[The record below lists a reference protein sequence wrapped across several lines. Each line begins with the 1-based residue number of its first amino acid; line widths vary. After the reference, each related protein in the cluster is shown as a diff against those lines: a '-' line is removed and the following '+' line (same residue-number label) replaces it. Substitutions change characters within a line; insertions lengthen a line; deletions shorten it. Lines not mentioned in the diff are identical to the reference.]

1 MHTIILGALMGMVSK
16 ILTASFVEFVIIKCA
31 EILVSKTNTPHDD
44 EFLAKIKELLNS
56 K

>member
-1 MHTIILGALMGMVSK
+1 MQALIVSALLGMLSK
-16 ILTASFVEFVIIKCA
+16 VLTASFVEFVIVKCA

-44 EFLAKIKELLNS
+44 EFLAKIKELLA

>member
-1 MHTIILGALMGMVSK
+1 MYTIIVSALLGMLSK
-16 ILTASFVEFVIIKCA
+16 VLTASFVEFVIVKCA

-44 EFLAKIKELLNS
+44 EFLAKIKELLA

>member
-1 MHTIILGALMGMVSK
+1 MYGIIIAALMGMVSK
-16 ILTASFVEFVIIKCA
+16 ILTAGFVEFVIVKCA
-31 EILVSKTNTPHDD
+31 EILVSKTSTPYDD